1 MKRKTVKWI
10 KKHINLYNAGIIV
23 AVLMILISLI
33 VIFRSNIASGFSAIG
48 STIKD
53 ITYHPVERDFN
64 GVKVVASK
72 KREDQEI
79 TEDEAREMAVTQF
92 ERLGESGLDKDSIRV
107 MQLKRNDDLYFFI
120 TSEENTME
128 IRIKGGTVTR
138 INAVVV
144 PE

>member
-1 MKRKTVKWI
+1 MKRKTKKWL
-10 KKHINLYNAGIIV
+10 KKHLNLYNMGIIV
-23 AVLMILISLI
+23 AVLMIIISLI
-33 VIFRSNIASGFSAIG
+33 VIFRSNIAAGFSAIG

-53 ITYHPVERDFN
+53 MTYHPEERDFN

-79 TEDEAREMAVTQF
+79 TEDEARDMAITQF
-92 ERLGESGLDKDSIRV
+92 ERLGENVNKDDIRIV
-107 MQLKRNDDLYFFI
+107 KLKRNDNMYYFI
-120 TSEENTME
+120 SSKENTME
-128 IRIKGGTVTR
+128 ISIQGGIVTR